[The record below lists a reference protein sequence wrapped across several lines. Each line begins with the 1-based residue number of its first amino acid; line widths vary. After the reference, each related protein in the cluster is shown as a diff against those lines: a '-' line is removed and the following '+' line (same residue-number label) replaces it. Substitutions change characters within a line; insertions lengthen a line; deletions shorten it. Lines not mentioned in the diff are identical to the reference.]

1 MYYSKRVNFYTI
13 LIPNVEDHFYCY
25 SRPHYTEESPSC
37 FVWQLIMMRIRPPL
51 MYHGNAGFAP
61 LVYVVKAFLY
71 RTVPV
76 TIDTVRIDDDY
87 SANIPTFSEGPEETR

>member
-1 MYYSKRVNFYTI
+1 
-13 LIPNVEDHFYCY
+13 
-25 SRPHYTEESPSC
+25 
-37 FVWQLIMMRIRPPL
+37 